1 MNQLVTDQMG
11 RSLTVPKQPKRIVS
25 LVPSQ
30 TELLYSLGLA
40 DSVVGI
46 TKFCV
51 HPHDWFKNKKRIG
64 GTKKVNF
71 KAIKAL
77 NPDLILG
84 NKEENSVEDIKSLS
98 EEYPV
103 WMSDIF
109 NLDDATQMIESIGL
123 LTNTK
128 LTANDIIRSINK
140 GFSQL
145 DQSLTDRPTVLYLI
159 WQKPHIAVGRNTFI
173 NDMIERSGFTNYLQ
187 NPDSRYPE
195 IDLDQLGDP
204 KPDLVFLSSEPYP
217 FNEEHLI
224 ELKAQ
229 LPNTTPILVDG
240 EMFSWYG
247 SMLTR
252 SSEYLHN
259 LKGTVERIRGAN

>member
-1 MNQLVTDQMG
+1 MSQLVTDQMG
-11 RSLTVPKQPKRIVS
+11 QSLAVPKQPKRIVS

-40 DSVVGI
+40 NNVVGI
-46 TKFCV
+46 TKFCI
-51 HPHDWFKNKKRIG
+51 HPNDWFENKTRIG

-84 NKEENSVEDIKSLS
+84 NKEENSAEDINSLS
-98 EEYPV
+98 KEYPV

-128 LTANDIIRSINK
+128 LAASDIIRSINK

-145 DQSLTDRPTVLYLI
+145 DQNLADRPTVLYLI

-187 NPDSRYPE
+187 NPNSRYPE
-195 IDLDQLGDP
+195 IDLNQLGDS

-224 ELKAQ
+224 ELKTQ
-229 LPNTTPILVDG
+229 LANTIPILVNG

-247 SMLTR
+247 SRLIQ

-259 LKGTVERIRGAN
+259 LNGTVERIRGAN